1 MTSQWIRRIVLAGA
15 LTLCA
20 AGSAFTQSTTV
31 ILVRHAEKVDDSAD
45 PALSEAGNA
54 RARALADALADAG
67 VTAILTTQF
76 ERTRMTAAP
85 LGERLGI
92 VPAIVTAAGRAHA
105 AEVAARVREH
115 ADGTVVV
122 VGHSN
127 TVGAIIRALGGPD
140 VGDIADAEYDNLFV
154 LTIEADEARL
164 IRTRY
169 GSAQV
174 RHPS

>member
-1 MTSQWIRRIVLAGA
+1 MTSQWLRRIVLAGA

-20 AGSAFTQSTTV
+20 AGSALAQSTTV

-54 RARALADALADAG
+54 RALALADALADAG
-67 VTAILTTQF
+67 VTAILTTQYQ
-76 ERTRMTAAP
+76 RTRMTAAP

-92 VPAIVTAAGRAHA
+92 VPDVVSASGRTHAG
-105 AEVAARVREH
+105 EVAARVREH

-140 VGDIADAEYDNLFV
+140 VGDIADADYDHLFV
-154 LTIEADEARL
+154 LTIDGSAARL
-164 IRTRY
+164 IRSRY
-169 GSAQV
+169 GPA
-174 RHPS
+174 H